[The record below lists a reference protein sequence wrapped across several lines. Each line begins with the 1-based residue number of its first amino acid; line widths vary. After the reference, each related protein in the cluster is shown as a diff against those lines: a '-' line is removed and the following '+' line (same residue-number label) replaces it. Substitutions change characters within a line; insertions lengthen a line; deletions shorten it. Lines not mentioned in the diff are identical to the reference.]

1 LAKHTPQLWV
11 LEQQLLDLALQVAT
25 QACQV
30 QAFLLLPQA
39 AVLVKAVQVVQ
50 VVVDKPLAVQ
60 AVQALVD
67 KVTMAET
74 VLLVIL
80 AQAVVAEQVLL
91 AEMHQ
96 VVRVEQA
103 VQARPVQSQVRL

>member
-1 LAKHTPQLWV
+1 
-11 LEQQLLDLALQVAT
+11 
-25 QACQV
+25 
-30 QAFLLLPQA
+30 
-39 AVLVKAVQVVQ
+39 
-50 VVVDKPLAVQ
+50 
-60 AVQALVD
+60 VD
-67 KVTMAET
+67 KVTIAET

-103 VQARPVQSQVRL
+103 VQARPVQSQAHL